1 MSLHSESVAEW
12 GGFLGG
18 LLDPHGRQ
26 MLTYLNALSDASQA
40 GISDLVV
47 LAFGSSTTG
56 ACRPW
61 SDVDLALVTDYF
73 SGVPWAERIRRLGG
87 RLSPPPLLSPIG
99 LTHEEYATYT
109 YPAIIRFVR
118 EHHVRLL

>member
-1 MSLHSESVAEW
+1 MVREPQLGQLQDYIQSLSLARHDS
-12 GGFLGG
+12 LGDLMV
-18 LLDPHGRQ
+18 LL
-26 MLTYLNALSDASQA
+26 
-40 GISDLVV
+40 
-47 LAFGSSTTG
+47 FGSTAEGTS
-56 ACRPW
+56 RPC

-73 SGVPWAERIRRLGG
+73 SGVPWGKRIRRLGE